1 MAAERGKIVLIR
13 LENERDS
20 DEINLRGYRLHL
32 QNSDYAGEITQ
43 DTNYVKV
50 AGSNRMIDLSEAV
63 TGHPTF
69 LSRSVKLEMAGKTA
83 NLAVI
88 NMLRN
93 KYEGQV
99 CHVRVST
106 EGYFRGRV
114 HFTNVKEEFGISYFT
129 LNMPEADPYMY
140 DFSETTIWVEHLNNT
155 TTFETIPEG
164 TMLTVPT
171 FEAENIT
178 GTYTLTYYG
187 DETLAINLVEGI
199 NYDPRIKVNGNKPV
213 RLSFRGQGNVA
224 IKYRGGHL

>member
-1 MAAERGKIVLIR
+1 MAAIRGKKVLIM
-13 LENERDS
+13 LDNERNA
-20 DEINLRGYRLHL
+20 DEINLHDYHLHL

-43 DTNYVKV
+43 DTNYVKI

-63 TGHPTF
+63 TGYPTF
-69 LSRSVKLEMAGKTA
+69 LSRSVKLVMAGKTA
-83 NLAVI
+83 NSAVLR
-88 NMLRN
+88 MLRN

-99 CHVRVST
+99 CRVRVDT

-114 HFTNVKEEFGISYFT
+114 HFADVKTEFGITYFT
-129 LNMPEADPYMY
+129 LNIPEADPYIY
-140 DFSETTIWVEHLNNT
+140 DFAETIIWVEHLNNT

-178 GTYTLTYYG
+178 GTYTLIYDG
-187 DETLAINLVEGI
+187 DDVYAINLLNGI
-199 NYDPRIKVNGNKPV
+199 NYDPRLKVNGNKPV
-213 RLSFRGQGNVA
+213 KLTFRGQGNVA